1 MTTIFALA
9 SAQGRAGV
17 AVLRVSGEKAGLVFS
32 RLCKPAHFPEPRVA
46 TLRALIDERSEDL
59 LDRALVIWFPAP
71 HSFTGE
77 NVVEIQLHGGRA
89 VIASVCDA
97 LASLP
102 DFEPAGPG
110 AFSRRAFENGKLDLT
125 EAEAIADL
133 VEAETSAQQRQALR
147 QMDGALGRLYHDWAE
162 RLKHALAFMEASIDF
177 ADEDVPAEISENQR
191 GAIKAVA
198 AELAA
203 HLDDDH
209 RGERLREGFMVAL
222 LGPPNAGKSSLM
234 NALARRDA
242 AIVSSTPGTTRD
254 VIEVHLDL
262 GGWPLCLADTAG
274 LRECAEEI
282 ESEGVRRAL
291 ARAETADLKIL
302 VFDGASDLSKDEKL
316 RALIDDRTIAV
327 LNKADLLKD
336 NEPPPY
342 WAPDSLRVSAKTGQ
356 GIEAL
361 VQAIID
367 RIDLRYGAGGE
378 ISGAP
383 SLTRARHRL
392 ALEEC
397 RSHLARAATVTDD
410 VLCTEDVRL
419 AVRALGRITGRVDVE
434 DLLDLIFSEFCIGK

>member
-1 MTTIFALA
+1 
-9 SAQGRAGV
+9 
-17 AVLRVSGEKAGLVFS
+17 
-32 RLCKPAHFPEPRVA
+32 
-46 TLRALIDERSEDL
+46 
-59 LDRALVIWFPAP
+59 
-71 HSFTGE
+71 
-77 NVVEIQLHGGRA
+77 
-89 VIASVCDA
+89 
-97 LASLP
+97 
-102 DFEPAGPG
+102 
-110 AFSRRAFENGKLDLT
+110 
-125 EAEAIADL
+125 
-133 VEAETSAQQRQALR
+133 
-147 QMDGALGRLYHDWAE
+147 
-162 RLKHALAFMEASIDF
+162 
-177 ADEDVPAEISENQR
+177 
-191 GAIKAVA
+191 
-198 AELAA
+198 
-203 HLDDDH
+203 
-209 RGERLREGFMVAL
+209 
-222 LGPPNAGKSSLM
+222 
-234 NALARRDA
+234 
-242 AIVSSTPGTTRD
+242 